1 MNKPQFTKE
10 YSYIWLSRV
19 LGAGSNRLYDVLAL
33 RENIQQILSLS
44 FEEWKLSGILSPS
57 ELKRLK
63 SINSDEIYATIEYCK
78 ENNIRIITPEDS
90 EYPNGFRSIE
100 NPPAVI
106 FARGLPLEE
115 NTPKI
120 AIVGARK
127 ATEFGKK
134 AAYSLAAKLAL
145 AGFTVVSGGAK
156 GVDGM
161 AHTGAMMA
169 NGKTVVVLG
178 CGIDNDYLKEHRQMR
193 EEAEKCGTVIS
204 EFEPKSDA
212 TRYTFPIRNR
222 LISAL
227 SSGVAVIEAGQKSG
241 ALITAT
247 YAMEHGKDIFALP
260 GNINLPQYVGTNELL
275 RDGAIPLIS
284 VEDIIEVYIGR
295 FSDKLKTDIEITDK
309 IKRGYFEYN
318 SSVSKPPQKK
328 AVKKVQEPLDTPKQE
343 ETSEFKKTPLDNMT
357 CSKNAK
363 KVYETFLKS
372 IEVSDT
378 LMLRS
383 GLKGSD
389 FIAAITELEIFGY
402 IKAVPVGQYCLIK

>member
-106 FARGLPLEE
+106 FARGLPLESD
-115 NTPKI
+115 TPKI

-127 ATEFGKK
+127 ATDFGKK

-161 AHTGAMMA
+161 AHTGAMKA
-169 NGKTVVVLG
+169 KGKTVVVLG
-178 CGIDNDYLKEHRQMR
+178 CGIDNNYLMEHKAMR
-193 EEAEKCGTVIS
+193 DEAEKSGTVIS
-204 EFEPKSDA
+204 EFEPKSEA

-227 SSGVAVIEAGQKSG
+227 SSGVAVIEAGRKSG

-260 GNINLPQYVGTNELL
+260 GNINLPQYEGTNELL

-284 VEDIIEVYIGR
+284 VEDIIEVYVGR
-295 FSDKLKTDIEITDK
+295 FSDKLKTDIEITDE

-318 SSVSKPPQKK
+318 NLVLK
-328 AVKKVQEPLDTPKQE
+328 TPKRKEKMQKPS
-343 ETSEFKKTPLDNMT
+343 ETKAKVDSKEFMKTPLNNVI

-363 KVYETFLKS
+363 KVYEAFAQKTEL
-372 IEVSDT
+372 SDT
-378 LMLRS
+378 LMIKS

-402 IKAVPVGQYCLIK
+402 IKAVPVGQYMLIK